1 MNTVKQRFLKVCMI
15 LGVIVAPLVST
26 GDGFDAAEEKVLA
39 LAKAA
44 ISLRSVRGEG
54 NETKA
59 VAALFTF

>member
-1 MNTVKQRFLKVCMI
+1 MNTVKQRFIKVCMI

-54 NETKA
+54 NEKE
-59 VAALFTF
+59 